1 MSGRLSFKA
10 IKLWEPNRLLWI
22 ILFPARKTRCTWVFL
37 SAFPQS
43 WLCVFL
49 FLKFLYNDTNTPPPF
64 DDKLCVFASGD
75 VFIFLVRTCT
85 LQVCAINSNAHKR
98 NFLFEYI
105 INAARQE
112 EHDVF
117 LMFFFLFLFS
127 FLRKINPQDPFI
139 FPQNRIMMD
148 LVQGWGFTMCC

>member
-1 MSGRLSFKA
+1 MSGRFSFKA

-43 WLCVFL
+43 CLCVFL

-64 DDKLCVFASGD
+64 DDKLCVFTSGD

-85 LQVCAINSNAHKR
+85 LQVCAINSKAHKR

-117 LMFFFLFLFS
+117 FFSFS